1 LIIDKFQ
8 ENAYYHEQQFWIT
21 EMKNFSVELR
31 FRRLLANPS
40 FHGVVGIYGVK
51 Q

>member
-1 LIIDKFQ
+1 
-8 ENAYYHEQQFWIT
+8 
-21 EMKNFSVELR
+21 MKNLSVELR
-31 FRRLLANPS
+31 FRRLLTNPS